1 MAVSGVSQAKSAHV
15 NMMTDTIINNMEP
28 QGLRT
33 LMRSLLAAHPEITP
47 TLEAETA
54 RYIKDAALPAIKA
67 RSNSS
72 SSTADASGSAVS
84 LDDFQKDLR
93 TVRCMLGCGL
103 VLESLFLLGNLVS
116 QATDLALQSTLTN
129 NAHLGNVLAATDGDV
144 VQTMTAIEKT
154 LFTTSGSRKLTD
166 EERKSISKLHQG
178 LVETLDKCKNSDT
191 EYPFQRALVV
201 TASLLNE
208 PLPELL
214 PSKSTVTQGGA
225 RKEVKETFVL
235 NGRTLPRI
243 FSGLW
248 QLSSPAWGS
257 APTSKIIAQFA
268 SHVASGFTAFDMADH
283 YGDAE
288 ILMGKFLLSYPS
300 RSDIFAATKY
310 CVFHP
315 MNVTRE
321 AVQENITERCR
332 RLQVDQVDLLQFH
345 WQLYNDPG
353 YLDAI
358 RYIAE
363 DKRVAALG
371 LCNFDTEHMEKT
383 LQQGVRIHSNQVQF
397 SLIDSR
403 PTVRMGKVCEAHD
416 VKLLTYGTLCGGFL
430 SEKWLG
436 KPEPS
441 PYDEAVTPSQR
452 KYHGMIRAWGDW
464 TLFQELL
471 RTLKIVAAKYS
482 VDISNVATRWVLDFA
497 YVGAVIVGA
506 RMGISEHTSE
516 NLASFGWTLDEEDQA
531 AIEGV
536 LDKSRRLEMFEAMG
550 DCGGEYR

>member
-1 MAVSGVSQAKSAHV
+1 MAISNVAKAKSAHV
-15 NMMTDTIINNMEP
+15 NMMTDTILNNMEP
-28 QGLRT
+28 QGLRII
-33 LMRSLLAAHPEITP
+33 MRSLLAAHPEITG
-47 TLEAETA
+47 TLEAETT
-54 RYIKDAALPAIKA
+54 RYIHDAALPAIAA
-67 RSNSS
+67 RTSAANGSS
-72 SSTADASGSAVS
+72 PS
-84 LDDFQKDLR
+84 LGQLQNDLR

-103 VLESLFLLGNLVS
+103 VLQSLSLLATLVS
-116 QATDLALQSTLTN
+116 QACNLALQSTADDSSDLDRM
-129 NAHLGNVLAATDGDV
+129 LAATDGDV

-154 LFTTSGSRKLTD
+154 LFTAAGSRKLTE
-166 EERKSISKLHQG
+166 EERASIMQLYQA
-178 LVETLDKCKNSDT
+178 LLDALSKCKASEK
-191 EYPFQRALVV
+191 EYPFERAVIV

-208 PLPELL
+208 QMPVFE
-214 PSKSTVTQGGA
+214 PSKALLLQNSD
-225 RKEVKETFVL
+225 RKQAKETFVL

-257 APTSKIIAQFA
+257 APTSKIIAQFS

-288 ILMGKFLLSYPS
+288 ILVGKFLSSYPS
-300 RSDIFAATKY
+300 RSAIFAATKY

-315 MNVTRE
+315 MKITRE
-321 AVQENITERCR
+321 AVQNNITERCR
-332 RLQVDQVDLLQFH
+332 RLQVEQIDLLQFH
-345 WQLYNDPG
+345 WQFYNDPG

-358 RYIAE
+358 RFITQ

-383 LQQGVRIHSNQVQF
+383 LQQGVKIHSNQVQF

-403 PTVRMGKVCEAHD
+403 PTVRMGKVCETHD

-430 SEKWLG
+430 SEKWLDQ
-436 KPEPS
+436 PEPS
-441 PYDEAVTPSQR
+441 LYDEAVTPSQR
-452 KYHGMIRAWGDW
+452 KYYGVIRAWGDW

-471 RTLKIVAAKYS
+471 RTLKSIATKHS
-482 VDISNVATRWVLDFA
+482 VDVSNVATRWVLDFP

-506 RMGISEHTSE
+506 RMGISEHTNE
-516 NLASFGWTLDEEDQA
+516 NLASFGWRLDEEDQA
-531 AIEGV
+531 AIDSV
-536 LDKSRRLEMFEAMG
+536 LGKSRRLEMFEAMG